1 MAHRLGTVF
10 LCCAALLVITL
21 SAQDRQI
28 GGVGITIYEDI
39 NFKGRNATVRDAIP
53 DLTRSGLFRQISS
66 LRVTPGEL
74 WEGCED
80 RQLPG
85 ALPGV
90 FSLRVRFAQSDLE
103 RPDRVVAPSTR
114 WELDRGEYRREAS
127 MIFVRHSLIGI
138 SIVLCATLVSAAHS
152 AIAQGVVMQRNVS
165 LSMAKAIA
173 EATVAECK
181 SKGFNT
187 SAVVV
192 DRAGQVLVIL
202 RDESASPQTTEM
214 ARRKAYTAR
223 MFRTTTLEFQKRT
236 ANDPAL
242 APQRDVADIL
252 ALGGGVPIQIGTE
265 TIGGVGSSGSSQ
277 ETDDACAKAGVAK
290 VADLLK

>member
-1 MAHRLGTVF
+1 M
-10 LCCAALLVITL
+10 
-21 SAQDRQI
+21 
-28 GGVGITIYEDI
+28 
-39 NFKGRNATVRDAIP
+39 N
-53 DLTRSGLFRQISS
+53 
-66 LRVTPGEL
+66 
-74 WEGCED
+74 
-80 RQLPG
+80 
-85 ALPGV
+85 
-90 FSLRVRFAQSDLE
+90 
-103 RPDRVVAPSTR
+103 
-114 WELDRGEYRREAS
+114 
-127 MIFVRHSLIGI
+127 FVRHSLIGI

-152 AIAQGVVMQRNVS
+152 AIAQGVVVQRNVS

-202 RDESASPQTTEM
+202 RDESASPQTAEM